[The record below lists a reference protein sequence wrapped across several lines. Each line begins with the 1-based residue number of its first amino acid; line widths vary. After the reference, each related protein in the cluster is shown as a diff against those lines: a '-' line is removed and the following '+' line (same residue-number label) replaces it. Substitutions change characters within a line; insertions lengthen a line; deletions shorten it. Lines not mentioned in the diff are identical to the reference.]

1 VVSPFFSFSTGRLWS
16 RRIRAAQ
23 GGGGAAQEGLG
34 ATGSRPDREEETRR
48 RGPDSTKRADGSME
62 ESGGGR
68 WHREGMRWGRGTEVD
83 ELMRMGYVDG
93 LTVGGATFG

>member
-1 VVSPFFSFSTGRLWS
+1 MHHPSHLGEEALGGLPSSRSPQEGF
-16 RRIRAAQ
+16 
-23 GGGGAAQEGLG
+23 GAA
-34 ATGSRPDREEETRR
+34 GSEPHREEETRR

-62 ESGGGR
+62 ESGGDR
-68 WHREGMRWGRGTEVD
+68 WRREGMRWGRGTEVA